1 MVARRDVGYRE
12 ELAQLTPDLRG
23 FARALVD
30 GHDADLADEVV
41 QATLVAALSVDQ
53 ERRGFRLRT
62 WLLGTLTATHRR
74 ALRRSGI
81 DQQAGGQHRSAAR
94 GAVQA
99 GWGPL
104 HRRSGPATVMD
115 ELPLEC
121 REMLLLVALEGLSY
135 VQTAECLGV
144 TLNTVIGHLT
154 QAREHLA
161 CKDAL
166 ATRKGATLPRPVP
179 YLRLVE

>member
-1 MVARRDVGYRE
+1 MVARRDVGYRD

-41 QATLVAALSVDQ
+41 QATLVAALTVDQ
-53 ERRGFRLRT
+53 ERRGSRLRT

-74 ALRRSGI
+74 ALRRTGI
-81 DQQAGGQHRSAAR
+81 DQQAGGQHRTAAR

-99 GWGPL
+99 GWPL
-104 HRRSGPATVMD
+104 QRWSGPAAVMD

-121 REMLLLVALEGLSY
+121 RETLLLIALEGLSY
-135 VQTAECLGV
+135 VQAAECLGV
-144 TLNTVIGHLT
+144 TLNTVIGHLA

-161 CKDAL
+161 RQDSLTTTKCAAL
-166 ATRKGATLPRPVP
+166 SRPVP
-179 YLRLVE
+179 YLRLVK